1 LGAELDF
8 VTPSG
13 RPPAE
18 VVGGRPPAEVVAGRP
33 SAEVVADLLIACLLT
48 TPPEGGNTY
57 QACC

>member
-1 LGAELDF
+1 
-8 VTPSG
+8 
-13 RPPAE
+13 
-18 VVGGRPPAEVVAGRP
+18 VGGRPPAEVVAGRP